1 MEEEKTQSGQTS
13 TDEGD
18 VDEMFVSGFCKMQN
32 QSRMV
37 ICEVRT
43 RNDGTKEILSS
54 DCAGVKWERSRTL
67 LLGGQIE

>member
-43 RNDGTKEILSS
+43 EMTGRRRYSPQTAHGVNVST
-54 DCAGVKWERSRTL
+54 AGPAC
-67 LLGGQIE
+67 